1 MVAFAC
7 SHIIDRLIHALRSEL
22 YFAPRTFLKSCVPSD
37 QKIHIQYDFT
47 FRYVWQHSIHPVGPG
62 MQIGLGSQIG
72 IGTISHWG
80 LRLLNASY
88 WPPGRGKKS
97 QVRPFFGP
105 FLGTR
110 PPPPRKDDYMRRTF
124 LPFSHFWSHVHLSS
138 SVQPEE
144 SYHHRSGCK
153 RGLTKQIHLKL
164 KHQLEIENVLSGND
178 SVLKKQKLD
187 GASAYGK
194 LEPTWLPG
202 QNKNIYLRNF

>member
-7 SHIIDRLIHALRSEL
+7 SHIIDRLIHARRSEL

-124 LPFSHFWSHVHLSS
+124 LPFSHFWSHVLDFAPTKFNDVTETIKILIST
-138 SVQPEE
+138 EW
-144 SYHHRSGCK
+144 GG
-153 RGLTKQIHLKL
+153 GLTSM
-164 KHQLEIENVLSGND
+164 E
-178 SVLKKQKLD
+178 
-187 GASAYGK
+187 
-194 LEPTWLPG
+194 
-202 QNKNIYLRNF
+202 